1 MFADAYRGAEKVSPP
16 EKNTMYKLYNIY
28 IKHNLPPTPLYL
40 RDLGI
45 FVVVIYLLKAIHI
58 FIQQ

>member
-1 MFADAYRGAEKVSPP
+1 
-16 EKNTMYKLYNIY
+16 MYKLYKKKKNIY
-28 IKHNLPPTPLYL
+28 IYIYINLPPTPLYL

-45 FVVVIYLLKAIHI
+45 FVVVIYLFKAIHT